1 MVDKSSGVI
10 SSVGVDLV
18 DTTRAVDAGVTVDT
32 VVGEEGDV
40 DIVVGAGGD
49 TGVDAVS
56 SEVISSSG
64 CAVDISSV
72 VETSLEVDIV
82 DFDDGVDVVGVEG
95 GVELVEI
102 PCEVAVEIDE
112 FNSSRVIS
120 AVVSDSGLSAV
131 SSLDIVADT
140 FSSFLSWAA
149 LSVSFKATSASLD
162 PVMKLTSLSH
172 SSWTV
177 ATNPGP
183 HSWESINCKV
193 SLRIESRLSSLSPS
207 ASLPC
212 LKILAVPTAIHRTA
226 TAIVRTMAKM
236 IIFLRRTN
244 VNRLSARAQILDNK
258 WPGSDLDSIS
268 GFGTLLEWSRSLNCS
283 SLFATTVKLPLS
295 FWFGS
300 ISLKKD
306 VRKSVL
312 SSGAINLGALLLVGG

>member
-1 MVDKSSGVI
+1 
-10 SSVGVDLV
+10 
-18 DTTRAVDAGVTVDT
+18 
-32 VVGEEGDV
+32 
-40 DIVVGAGGD
+40 
-49 TGVDAVS
+49 
-56 SEVISSSG
+56 
-64 CAVDISSV
+64 
-72 VETSLEVDIV
+72 
-82 DFDDGVDVVGVEG
+82 
-95 GVELVEI
+95 
-102 PCEVAVEIDE
+102 
-112 FNSSRVIS
+112 VIS

-131 SSLDIVADT
+131 SSIDIVADT

-149 LSVSFKATSASLD
+149 LSVSSKATSASLD

-258 WPGSDLDSIS
+258 WPGSDRDSIS
-268 GFGTLLEWSRSLNCS
+268 GFGTLL
-283 SLFATTVKLPLS
+283 
-295 FWFGS
+295 G
-300 ISLKKD
+300 
-306 VRKSVL
+306 
-312 SSGAINLGALLLVGG
+312 